1 MPAVWLRR
9 FVSPP
14 SYADVVLIGVIRST
28 ETRNLTI
35 TGDDVGELRAQLAA
49 QVPVG
54 WVVTDSPVTKTKQ
67 VPSLSMA
74 ARLAHWGDLAE
85 VEGGVS
91 RLCRPLRRMGT
102 G

>member
-1 MPAVWLRR
+1 M
-9 FVSPP
+9 
-14 SYADVVLIGVIRST
+14 LIGVIRST

-35 TGDDVGELRAQLAA
+35 TGDDVEELRAQLAA

-67 VPSLSMA
+67 VPSLTMA

-85 VEGGVS
+85 VEGERVEAVQAAVPDGYQLILV
-91 RLCRPLRRMGT
+91 RRVD
-102 G
+102 

>member
-1 MPAVWLRR
+1 M
-9 FVSPP
+9 
-14 SYADVVLIGVIRST
+14 LIGVIRST

-35 TGDDVGELRAQLAA
+35 TGDDVEELRALLAA

-67 VPSLSMA
+67 VPSLTMA

-85 VEGGVS
+85 VEGESVEAVQAAVPDGYQLILV
-91 RLCRPLRRMGT
+91 RG
-102 G
+102 GD